1 MSELISGNN
10 LRGLFAEFL
19 ATFTFVLMGIG
30 AVGAAV
36 GAGLSMT
43 GVLDTA
49 GLIIIALGH
58 GVGIF
63 VGIVVIGRITGAHL
77 NPAVTIAAIVS
88 GNIGIN
94 RGFTY
99 IVGQLAGATF
109 AAYLI
114 DRFVYGIDN
123 LGAHGLSV
131 SSADGLVIE
140 VILSFFLVFTIFATL
155 IDKRG
160 NAAWAPL
167 AIALVVFVDHLIAVP
182 LTGASMNPARSFGPA
197 LVHGY
202 WIEHWIYWAGPI
214 IGAIGATVTY
224 VMIFGDKSDKAKLG
238 SIRFDTD

>member
-1 MSELISGNN
+1 MNELISGNN
-10 LRGLFAEFL
+10 LRGLLAEFF
-19 ATFTFVLMGIG
+19 ATFTFVFMGIG

-36 GAGLSMT
+36 GAGLSLVT
-43 GVLDTA
+43 PLDTA
-49 GLIIIALGH
+49 GLIIIAFGH

-88 GNIGIN
+88 GNIGIT
-94 RGFTY
+94 RGLTF

-114 DRFVYGIDN
+114 DRFVYGINN
-123 LGAHGLSV
+123 LGVQGLSV

-140 VILSFFLVFTIFATL
+140 VILSFFLVFTIFATV

-167 AIALVVFVDHLIAVP
+167 AIALVIFVDHLIAVP

-202 WIEHWIYWAGPI
+202 WADQWIYWAGPI
-214 IGAIGATVTY
+214 IGAIAAAVSY
-224 VMIFGDKSDKAKLG
+224 VVIFGDKSDQDKLG
-238 SIRFDTD
+238 SIRFGTE